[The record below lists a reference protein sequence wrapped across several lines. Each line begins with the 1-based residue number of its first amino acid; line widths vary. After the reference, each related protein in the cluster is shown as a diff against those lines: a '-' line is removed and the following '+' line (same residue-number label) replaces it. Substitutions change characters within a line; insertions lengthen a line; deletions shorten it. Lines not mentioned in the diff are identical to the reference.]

1 VTSDVVQTLKALKLG
16 TEEDMGGADDAEM
29 EMEEEGTGPWKEK
42 VLNILR
48 EGGYEE
54 KRGSKMTQ
62 DDFMQMLSLFNS
74 HGIHFT

>member
-1 VTSDVVQTLKALKLG
+1 VSRWQTLKALKLG
-16 TEEDMGGADDAEM
+16 TEVDIGGIDDAEM
-29 EMEEEGTGPWKEK
+29 EIVEEEGTGPFKEK